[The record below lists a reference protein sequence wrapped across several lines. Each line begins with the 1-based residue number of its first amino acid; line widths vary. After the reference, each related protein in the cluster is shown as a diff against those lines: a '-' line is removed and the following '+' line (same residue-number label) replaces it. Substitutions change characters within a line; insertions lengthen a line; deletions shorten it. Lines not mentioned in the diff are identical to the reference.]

1 MKIAPSI
8 LAADFSKLR
17 EEIKDVE
24 NAGADI
30 IHLDVMD
37 GHFVPNITFG
47 PVVVKG
53 IRKLTDLPLDAHLMI
68 TDPEKYAERFIEAG
82 SNMISFHIET
92 VSSPEILIDKLK
104 KKNVKVGIAVNP
116 ETPIKSAL
124 PFLDSIDYI
133 LIMSVHPGFYGQEF
147 IPSVLDK
154 VRDLKRSKEVEIEV
168 DGGINDKTKEQVIE
182 AGVDIIVSG
191 AYIFKSENRINAI
204 KKRYEGRTSSYL
216 FIQGLSVDR

>member
-1 MKIAPSI
+1 MKVAPSI

-24 NAGADI
+24 DAGADI

-47 PVVVKG
+47 PVVVEG
-53 IRKLTDLPLDAHLMI
+53 IRKLTGLPLDAHLMI
-68 TDPEKYAERFIEAG
+68 TDPEKYAERFIDAG
-82 SNMISFHIET
+82 SDMVSFHIET
-92 VSSPEILIDKLK
+92 VGSPGALIDKLK
-104 KKNVKVGIAVNP
+104 KRGVKVGVAVNP
-116 ETPIKSAL
+116 ETPIESAF

-154 VRDLKRSKEVEIEV
+154 IRVLKKSKKVEIEV
-168 DGGINDKTKEQVIE
+168 DGGINEETKGQVVE

-191 AYIFKSENRINAI
+191 AYIFNSENRINAI
-204 KKRYEGRTSSYL
+204 KKLRE
-216 FIQGLSVDR
+216 

>member
-204 KKRYEGRTSSYL
+204 KKLRE
-216 FIQGLSVDR
+216 